1 MRKEPC
7 AARAGGPDWTP
18 AAARQLGLVPG
29 IPVTAGHMDA
39 YTPVLGLG
47 VTRPGVMVMV
57 VGTSTGIMTLSR
69 QRHCVKGNRLP
80 EGHLLS
86 GPVGLWF
93 RAGRR
98 WGRLSLVRQP
108 MRSRRLCGQ
117 SAAAPSDAAAIS
129 YPPGGGASA
138 WRFGP
143 AGAGLVERQPLC
155 LGNNRLSGL
164 FVGDPGEAEDMYRAL
179 LKTRLWGQAGGAG
192 LQEGGVGG

>member
-1 MRKEPC
+1 MPPGP
-7 AARAGGPDWTP
+7 AGRRTERLCGPAVGPGSRNPSHRRTHGRLYAGAGAGRHPAWGHGDGGGHLHRHHDAQP
-18 AAARQLGLVPG
+18 AAALCPR
-29 IPVTAGHMDA
+29 
-39 YTPVLGLG
+39 
-47 VTRPGVMVMV
+47 
-57 VGTSTGIMTLSR
+57 
-69 QRHCVKGNRLP
+69 GNRLP

-117 SAAAPSDAAAIS
+117 SAAARSDVAAIS

-143 AGAGLVERQPLC
+143 AGAGLVERQPL
-155 LGNNRLSGL
+155 L
-164 FVGDPGEAEDMYRAL
+164 PG
-179 LKTRLWGQAGGAG
+179 Q
-192 LQEGGVGG
+192 